1 MVKLNKRHIHKKDD
15 NDINLRETF
24 VYYNIVYYGELIY
37 LEVNLIPGLRR
48 GVLWWCDDTS
58 LYITESSGPPALREK
73 KTGNS
78 KIP

>member
-48 GVLWWCDDTS
+48 GVL
-58 LYITESSGPPALREK
+58 
-73 KTGNS
+73 
-78 KIP
+78 